1 MILDNKILGI
11 TTFSIL
17 IEGIIAY
24 FNEFFVQGQIVWQM
38 VLSIIFGIIF
48 SVSYELDLLDYFG
61 VKSKIKYIGFII
73 TGILISRGS
82 NYIWDLISNFTSFK

>member
-1 MILDNKILGI
+1 MDNKILGI

>member
-1 MILDNKILGI
+1 MDKKILGI

-24 FNEFFVQGQIVWQM
+24 FNEFFVQGQVVWQM
-38 VLSIIFGIIF
+38 VLSIVFGIIF
-48 SVSYELDLLDYFG
+48 SVSYELDLLEYFG

-82 NYIWDLISNFTSFK
+82 NYIWDLISSFTSLQ